1 MNSRVS
7 LKMESKA
14 GNLNKTYSIYMVNP
28 WDDADCVKLSM
39 DYLLNVMGG
48 LYMWCYGYN
57 ESEMNHFKNTPYIP

>member
-1 MNSRVS
+1 
-7 LKMESKA
+7 
-14 GNLNKTYSIYMVNP
+14 MVNP